1 MFNLMSR
8 RSWTSGNASHE
19 ALPHMPETEDLI
31 DLEQVSLFDAIDR
44 LGRLSFAS
52 NIEHPQLV
60 VVGNQSSG
68 KSSVLEAIA
77 RFHFPVSE
85 DLW

>member
-1 MFNLMSR
+1 MPTLMSW
-8 RSWTSGNASHE
+8 RSSTSGNTSHE
-19 ALPHMPETEDLI
+19 GPPNMDETQDLI
-31 DLEQVSLFDAIDR
+31 DPEQVSLFDAIDR
-44 LGRLSFAS
+44 LSRLALAR
-52 NIEHPQLV
+52 NIEYPQLV